1 MKRFELQPEPTKW
14 DARCRKRGRK
24 WLREHPGYDRPID
37 YWTKFENDLRQAF
50 QQLCAYCVMF
60 VMKADMDHFVPVA
73 HFKKKGKDE
82 LAYEW
87 SNFRY
92 VEGVLNQRKSDHLI
106 LDPFEVKD
114 DWFEIILPSLQLL
127 LTDKVPKSKRRKAEF
142 TLKKLGLQDDEVVI
156 RYRQKWFEMYC
167 QRKLDLNGLRDVA
180 PLIARAVE
188 VAAQKEKDWRI
199 PLPATGQ
206 SSATN

>member
-1 MKRFELQPEPTKW
+1 MMRFKCQPEPSRW
-14 DARCRKRGRK
+14 DARCRKRGLK
-24 WLREHPGYDRPID
+24 WLSEHPGYDRPND
-37 YWTKFENDLRQAF
+37 YWTEFENDLCLAFRQM
-50 QQLCAYCVMF
+50 CAYCVMV

-73 HFKKKGKDE
+73 HLKKKGKHE

-92 VEGVLNQRKSDHLI
+92 VEGVLNQRKCDHLI

-127 LTDKVPKSKRRKAEF
+127 LTDKVPKSKRRKAEI
-142 TLKKLGLQDDEVVI
+142 TVEKLGLQNDEVII
-156 RYRQKWFEMYC
+156 RYRQIWFEMY
-167 QRKLDLNGLRDVA
+167 RHRRLDLNGLRDVA

-188 VAAQKEKDWRI
+188 AAAQKGKDWRYA
-199 PLPATGQ
+199 PPATGQ
-206 SSATN
+206 SSKDG